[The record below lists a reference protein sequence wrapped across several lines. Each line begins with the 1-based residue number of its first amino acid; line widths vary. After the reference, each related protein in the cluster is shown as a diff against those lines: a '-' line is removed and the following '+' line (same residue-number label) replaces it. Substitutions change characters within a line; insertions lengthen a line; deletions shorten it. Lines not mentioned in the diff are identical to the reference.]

1 MQFYSLEFQAFR
13 TLLKELIRIEESEN
27 TFDSTWNIN
36 DTLDEIY
43 PMFHKINYHTTHM
56 NKDWGSDL
64 VQLPR

>member
-43 PMFHKINYHTTHM
+43 PMFHKIITIQHTWI
-56 NKDWGSDL
+56 KIWD
-64 VQLPR
+64 QI